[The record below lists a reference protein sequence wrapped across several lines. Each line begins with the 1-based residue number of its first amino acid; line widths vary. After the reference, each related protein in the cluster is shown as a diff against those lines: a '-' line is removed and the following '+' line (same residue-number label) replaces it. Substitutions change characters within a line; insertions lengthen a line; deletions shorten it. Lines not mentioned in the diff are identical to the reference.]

1 MTINKLVDWLIVE
14 PSLEQELKLELEER
28 DILLSD
34 DHQETANL
42 CASLWRQNW
51 YKDEI
56 LKNCLGRI
64 GELEGKLVHME
75 MQKSSSCWQRLL
87 KKVFP
92 RKSVES
98 SSHPELEAVLRS
110 FVD

>member
-1 MTINKLVDWLIVE
+1 M
-14 PSLEQELKLELEER
+14 EQELKLEVEER
-28 DILLSD
+28 AILVSD
-34 DHQETANL
+34 DHKETAEL

-51 YKDEI
+51 YKDQV

-64 GELEGKLVHME
+64 GELEGKIVQME
-75 MQKSSSCWQRLL
+75 LRNSSSCWQRLL

-92 RKSVES
+92 RKKI
-98 SSHPELEAVLRS
+98 SSHPELDAVLQS

>member
-1 MTINKLVDWLIVE
+1 MSINKLVDWLIVE
-14 PSLEQELKLELEER
+14 PSMEQELKLELQER
-28 DILLSD
+28 AILLSD

-51 YKDEI
+51 YKDEV

-64 GELEGKLVHME
+64 GELEGKLVQME
-75 MQKSSSCWQRLL
+75 LESSNSCWQRLL
-87 KKVFP
+87 KKVF
-92 RKSVES
+92 RQKSQQQ
-98 SSHPELEAVLRS
+98 SSHPEIDAVIQS

>member
-1 MTINKLVDWLIVE
+1 M
-14 PSLEQELKLELEER
+14 EQELKLELQER
-28 DILLSD
+28 AILLSD

-51 YKDEI
+51 YKDEV

-64 GELEGKLVHME
+64 GELEGQLVHLQLE
-75 MQKSSSCWQRLL
+75 NSSSCWKRLL

-92 RKSVES
+92 QQKS
-98 SSHPELEAVLRS
+98 SSLSPDLDAVLQS

>member
-1 MTINKLVDWLIVE
+1 MTLNKLVDWLIVE

-28 DILLSD
+28 AILISD
-34 DHQETANL
+34 DHKETAML

-64 GELEGKLVHME
+64 GELEGKLVQME
-75 MQKSSSCWQRLL
+75 LESSNSCWKRLL

-92 RKSVES
+92 RKQKF
-98 SSHPELEAVLRS
+98 SSHPELDAVLQS

>member
-1 MTINKLVDWLIVE
+1 MSINKLVDWLIVE
-14 PSLEQELKLELEER
+14 PSIEQELKLELQER
-28 DILLSD
+28 AILLSD

-51 YKDEI
+51 YKDEV

-75 MQKSSSCWQRLL
+75 MQKSNSCWQRLL

-92 RKSVES
+92 QKKI
-98 SSHPELEAVLRS
+98 SSHPELDAVLQS

>member
-1 MTINKLVDWLIVE
+1 M
-14 PSLEQELKLELEER
+14 EQELKLELQER
-28 DILLSD
+28 AILLSD

-51 YKDEI
+51 YKDEV

-64 GELEGKLVHME
+64 GELEGQLVHLQLE
-75 MQKSSSCWQRLL
+75 NSNSCWKRLL
-87 KKVFP
+87 KKVFHQMQP
-92 RKSVES
+92 S
-98 SSHPELEAVLRS
+98 SLSPDLDAELQS

>member
-1 MTINKLVDWLIVE
+1 MNKLVDWLIVQ
-14 PSLEQELKLELEER
+14 PSMEQELKLEVEER
-28 DILLSD
+28 AILVSD
-34 DHQETANL
+34 DHKETAEL

-51 YKDEI
+51 YKDEV

-64 GELEGKLVHME
+64 GELEGKIVQME
-75 MQKSSSCWQRLL
+75 LRNSSSCWKRLL

-92 RKSVES
+92 EKKKVSDS
-98 SSHPELEAVLRS
+98 LKLPSELQF

>member
-1 MTINKLVDWLIVE
+1 M
-14 PSLEQELKLELEER
+14 EQELKLELQER
-28 DILLSD
+28 AILLSD

-51 YKDEI
+51 YKDEV

-64 GELEGKLVHME
+64 GELEGQLVHLQLE
-75 MQKSSSCWQRLL
+75 NSSSCWKRLL

-92 RKSVES
+92 QKQKLSSPPDLNVE
-98 SSHPELEAVLRS
+98 LQS

>member
-1 MTINKLVDWLIVE
+1 MNKLVDWLIVQ
-14 PSLEQELKLELEER
+14 PSMEQELKLEVEER
-28 DILLSD
+28 AILVSD
-34 DHQETANL
+34 DHKETAEL

-51 YKDEI
+51 YKDEV

-64 GELEGKLVHME
+64 GELEGKIVQME
-75 MQKSSSCWQRLL
+75 LQNSSSCWQRLL

-92 RKSVES
+92 EKKKVS
-98 SSHPELEAVLRS
+98 ELLKLPSELQF

>member
-1 MTINKLVDWLIVE
+1 M
-14 PSLEQELKLELEER
+14 EQELKLELQER
-28 DILLSD
+28 AILLSD

-51 YKDEI
+51 YKDEV

-64 GELEGKLVHME
+64 GELEGQLVHLQLE
-75 MQKSSSCWQRLL
+75 NSSSCWKRLL

-92 RKSVES
+92 RKQKLSSPPDLNVEIQ
-98 SSHPELEAVLRS
+98 S

>member
-1 MTINKLVDWLIVE
+1 MNKLVDWLIVQ
-14 PSLEQELKLELEER
+14 PSMEQELKLEVEER
-28 DILLSD
+28 AILVSD
-34 DHQETANL
+34 NHKETAEL

-51 YKDEI
+51 YKDEV

-75 MQKSSSCWQRLL
+75 MQKSNSCWQRLL

-98 SSHPELEAVLRS
+98 FSHPELDAVLRS

>member
-1 MTINKLVDWLIVE
+1 M
-14 PSLEQELKLELEER
+14 EQELKLELQER
-28 DILLSD
+28 AILLSD

-51 YKDEI
+51 YKDEV

-64 GELEGKLVHME
+64 GELEGQLVHLQLE
-75 MQKSSSCWQRLL
+75 NSSSCWKRLL
-87 KKVFP
+87 KKVFAQ
-92 RKSVES
+92 KKS
-98 SSHPELEAVLRS
+98 SSLSPDLDAELQS

>member
-1 MTINKLVDWLIVE
+1 MTLNKLVDWLIVE

-28 DILLSD
+28 AILISD

-56 LKNCLGRI
+56 LKNCLGKI

-75 MQKSSSCWQRLL
+75 MERSNSCWKRLL
-87 KKVFP
+87 RKVFP
-92 RKSVES
+92 QRQVSD
-98 SSHPELEAVLRS
+98 HPDLDVVLQS
-110 FVD
+110 FED

>member
-1 MTINKLVDWLIVE
+1 MNKLVDWLIVQ
-14 PSLEQELKLELEER
+14 PSMEQELKLEVEER
-28 DILLSD
+28 AILVSD
-34 DHQETANL
+34 NHKETAEL

-51 YKDEI
+51 YKDEV

-64 GELEGKLVHME
+64 GELEGKIVQME
-75 MQKSSSCWQRLL
+75 LQNSSPCWKRLL

-92 RKSVES
+92 EKKKVSDS
-98 SSHPELEAVLRS
+98 LKLPAELQF

>member
-1 MTINKLVDWLIVE
+1 MSINKLVDWLIVK

-28 DILLSD
+28 AILLSD

-51 YKDEI
+51 YKDEV
-56 LKNCLGRI
+56 LKNCLGKI
-64 GELEGKLVHME
+64 GELEGKIVQME
-75 MQKSSSCWQRLL
+75 LEDSSPCWQRLL

-98 SSHPELEAVLRS
+98 ASHPELDAVLRS

>member
-1 MTINKLVDWLIVE
+1 MNKLVDWLIVQ
-14 PSLEQELKLELEER
+14 PSMEQELKLEVEER
-28 DILLSD
+28 AILVSD
-34 DHQETANL
+34 DHKETAEL

-51 YKDEI
+51 YKDEV

-64 GELEGKLVHME
+64 GELEGKIVQME
-75 MQKSSSCWQRLL
+75 LQNSSSCWKRLL

-92 RKSVES
+92 RKQKF
-98 SSHPELEAVLRS
+98 SSHPELDAVLRS

>member
-1 MTINKLVDWLIVE
+1 M
-14 PSLEQELKLELEER
+14 EQELKLEVEER
-28 DILLSD
+28 AILVSD
-34 DHQETANL
+34 DHKETAEL

-51 YKDEI
+51 YKDEV

-64 GELEGKLVHME
+64 GELEGKIVQME
-75 MQKSSSCWQRLL
+75 LRNSSSCWKRLL

-92 RKSVES
+92 EKKKVS
-98 SSHPELEAVLRS
+98 ELLKLPSELQF

>member
-1 MTINKLVDWLIVE
+1 M
-14 PSLEQELKLELEER
+14 EQELKLELQER
-28 DILLSD
+28 AILLSE
-34 DHQETANL
+34 DHTETATL

-64 GELEGKLVHME
+64 GELEGELLHLELKS
-75 MQKSSSCWQRLL
+75 SSSCWQRLFR
-87 KKVFP
+87 KVFP
-92 RKSVES
+92 RKPKPSKF
-98 SSHPELEAVLRS
+98 PELDAVIQS

>member
-1 MTINKLVDWLIVE
+1 M
-14 PSLEQELKLELEER
+14 EQELKLELQER
-28 DILLSD
+28 AILLSD

-51 YKDEI
+51 YKDEV

-64 GELEGKLVHME
+64 GELEGQLFIWSCE
-75 MQKSSSCWQRLL
+75 NSSSCWKRLL

-92 RKSVES
+92 QKKI
-98 SSHPELEAVLRS
+98 SSHPELDAELQS

>member
-1 MTINKLVDWLIVE
+1 MSINKLVDWLIVQ
-14 PSLEQELKLELEER
+14 PSMEQELKLELQER
-28 DILLSD
+28 AILLSD

-51 YKDEI
+51 YKDEV

-64 GELEGKLVHME
+64 GELEGQLVYLQLE
-75 MQKSSSCWQRLL
+75 NSSSCWKRLL

-92 RKSVES
+92 QKKS
-98 SSHPELEAVLRS
+98 SSLSPDLDAELQS

>member
-1 MTINKLVDWLIVE
+1 M
-14 PSLEQELKLELEER
+14 EQELKLELQER
-28 DILLSD
+28 AILLSD
-34 DHQETANL
+34 DHRENAAL

-64 GELEGKLVHME
+64 GDLEGQLVYME
-75 MQKSSSCWQRLL
+75 LQQSRPWWRRLFS
-87 KKVFP
+87 KKVP
-92 RKSVES
+92 PDQTLIAAEIPVE
-98 SSHPELEAVLRS
+98 LQS

>member
-1 MTINKLVDWLIVE
+1 MNKLVDWLIVQ
-14 PSLEQELKLELEER
+14 PSMEQELKLEVEER
-28 DILLSD
+28 AILVSD
-34 DHQETANL
+34 DHKETAEL

-51 YKDEI
+51 YKDEV

-64 GELEGKLVHME
+64 GELEGKIVQME
-75 MQKSSSCWQRLL
+75 LQNSSPCWKRLL

-92 RKSVES
+92 EKKKVSDS
-98 SSHPELEAVLRS
+98 LKLPAELQF

>member
-1 MTINKLVDWLIVE
+1 MNKLVDWLIVQ
-14 PSLEQELKLELEER
+14 PSMEQELKLEVEER
-28 DILLSD
+28 AILVSD
-34 DHQETANL
+34 DHKETAEL

-64 GELEGKLVHME
+64 GELEGKLVQME
-75 MQKSSSCWQRLL
+75 LESSNSCWKRLL
-87 KKVFP
+87 KKVFRQKEQVSDSLKLP
-92 RKSVES
+92 A
-98 SSHPELEAVLRS
+98 ELQF